1 MVENEYEGLLQGY
14 PADLRKYLD
23 VIQPRA
29 HDVQSGSYVNAG
41 IADFDSW
48 LIVRAYDIV
57 FNIPLLMCSCCL
69 AFKDALCLW
78 HFSECDD

>member
-1 MVENEYEGLLQGY
+1 MVENEYEGPLQGY

-41 IADFDSW
+41 IADFDS
-48 LIVRAYDIV
+48 
-57 FNIPLLMCSCCL
+57 
-69 AFKDALCLW
+69 
-78 HFSECDD
+78 